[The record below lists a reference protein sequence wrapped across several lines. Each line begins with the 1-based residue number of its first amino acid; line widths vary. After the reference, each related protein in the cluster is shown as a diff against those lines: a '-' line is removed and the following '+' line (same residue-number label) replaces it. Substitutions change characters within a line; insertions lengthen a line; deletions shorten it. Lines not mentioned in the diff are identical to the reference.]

1 MLEATVLLSRPRL
14 GRPFCRNRD
23 ERWAG
28 RGVARSPAAV
38 REPHSVCPTA
48 ASWSVCCT
56 KSFKKRP
63 FPRTLP
69 SPGHLPVH
77 FLQPVLLSTLC
88 SQAPPSH
95 QLLVSTSGL
104 PSFGDLLH
112 KHVFW
117 LSLCT
122 CPQHTSD
129 IYPPVLWTWLWM
141 RDTHPAVCLLSGT
154 FLSSSL

>member
-1 MLEATVLLSRPRL
+1 MLEATMLLSRPRL
-14 GRPFCRNRD
+14 DRPFCRNR
-23 ERWAG
+23 EECWAV

-69 SPGHLPVH
+69 RPGHLPVH
-77 FLQPVLLSTLC
+77 FLQPVLLFTLC

-104 PSFGDLLH
+104 PSFGDR
-112 KHVFW
+112 
-117 LSLCT
+117 SL
-122 CPQHTSD
+122 PN
-129 IYPPVLWTWLWM
+129 V
-141 RDTHPAVCLLSGT
+141 PA
-154 FLSSSL
+154 LSSRRGVFISKRGF